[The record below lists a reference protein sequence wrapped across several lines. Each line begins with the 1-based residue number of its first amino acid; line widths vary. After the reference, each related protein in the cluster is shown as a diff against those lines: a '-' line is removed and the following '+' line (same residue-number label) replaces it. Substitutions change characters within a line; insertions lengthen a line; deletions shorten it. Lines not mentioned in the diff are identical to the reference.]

1 MTLRVVHLL
10 SSTLA
15 KNCMISHSLPGRF
28 PRKNPT
34 RRLRAFLLG
43 LFAAGMTALPLKAAE
58 EIEFVYTPLVFSV
71 SVASLETFAKEGKI
85 DANLKRFL
93 ARATPEAREQFREAL
108 LTKID
113 IDPILLS
120 RFFNSVM
127 GADMLSRLGKG
138 ITIEGGINGKYAL
151 RGAIVSAAFD
161 PGGLT
166 LLNVLKK
173 FPNNIQLQGEE
184 ILGLAKTI
192 DYAVYV
198 AEIFI
203 KDMRLWTAE
212 EAAAVKPAINYA
224 SLPDL
229 RQRGSFQVKKEVWN
243 LTDSSRNRSLYVN
256 VYIPQTFREGKTPVI
271 IFSHGLASRPEDYAQ
286 AIEHLA
292 SYGFLVAAPQHPG
305 SDTQYLQ
312 GMLGGY
318 YRNIFD
324 GNEFINRPK
333 DISFVIDELAR
344 RNASQF
350 QGKLNLTNVGVAG
363 HSFGGYTSLAVA
375 GAQIDFDNLAQDC
388 NRPYSGINIAILLEC
403 RALELPRKV
412 YNFRDE
418 RVTAVFAANPVNR
431 SIFGEKGLSKIS
443 IPVLLGSGSYDP
455 AANPIFEQAIPFTWL
470 KTPDKYLAM
479 VEGQA
484 HVNFTELDAG
494 MQKTLE
500 SVVDITLPNQ
510 NLIED
515 YTGAL
520 LVSFFEVYIAD
531 NEKFRP
537 FLRSSYAEYLS
548 QGQKFKLDFI
558 TAASDQKLSQ
568 LIEKLRARRQ

>member
-1 MTLRVVHLL
+1 
-10 SSTLA
+10 
-15 KNCMISHSLPGRF
+15 MIIPRLQNRF
-28 PRKNPT
+28 PRNNST

-43 LFAAGMTALPLKAAE
+43 LFAVGMTALPLKAAE

-71 SVASLETFAKEGKI
+71 SVASLENFAKGGKI

-403 RALELPRKV
+403 RALELPRQV

-500 SVVDITLPNQ
+500 SVVNITLPDQ
-510 NLIED
+510 NLIEN
-515 YTGAL
+515 YAGAL

-568 LIEKLRARRQ
+568 LIEKLRVHRQ

>member
-1 MTLRVVHLL
+1 
-10 SSTLA
+10 
-15 KNCMISHSLPGRF
+15 MIIPRLQNRF
-28 PRKNPT
+28 PRNNPT

-85 DANLKRFL
+85 DANLRRFL

-113 IDPILLS
+113 IDPVLLS

-151 RGAIVSAAFD
+151 RGAIVSAAFE

-243 LTDSSRNRSLYVN
+243 LTDSSRNRSLYVD
-256 VYIPQTFREGKTPVI
+256 VYIPQTFREGQTPVI

-500 SVVDITLPNQ
+500 SVVDITLPDQ

-515 YTGAL
+515 YAGAL

>member
-1 MTLRVVHLL
+1 
-10 SSTLA
+10 
-15 KNCMISHSLPGRF
+15 MIITSLQNRF
-28 PRKNPT
+28 PRNNPT

-43 LFAAGMTALPLKAAE
+43 LFAATMTALPLKAAE
-58 EIEFVYTPLVFSV
+58 EVEFVYTPLVFSV

-85 DANLKRFL
+85 DANLKQFL
-93 ARATPEAREQFREAL
+93 ARVTPEAREQFREAL

-113 IDPILLS
+113 INPVLLS

-151 RGAIVSAAFD
+151 RGAIVSAAFE

-212 EAAAVKPAINYA
+212 EAAAVKPPINYT

-271 IFSHGLASRPEDYAQ
+271 IFSHGLASRPEDY
-286 AIEHLA
+286 
-292 SYGFLVAAPQHPG
+292 
-305 SDTQYLQ
+305 TQYLQ

-344 RNASQF
+344 RNPSQF
-350 QGKLNLTNVGVAG
+350 QGQLDLTNVGVAG

-388 NRPYSGINIAILLEC
+388 NLPYSGINIAIVLEC
-403 RALELPRKV
+403 RALELPRQV

-418 RVTAVFAANPVNR
+418 RVAAVFAANPVNR

-515 YTGAL
+515 YAGAL

-531 NEKFRP
+531 NDKFRP
-537 FLRSSYAEYLS
+537 FLLSSYAEYLS

-558 TAASDQKLSQ
+558 TAASDEKLSQ
-568 LIEKLRARRQ
+568 LIEKLRVHRQ

>member
-1 MTLRVVHLL
+1 
-10 SSTLA
+10 
-15 KNCMISHSLPGRF
+15 MISHSLPGRF
-28 PRKNPT
+28 PRNNPT

-85 DANLKRFL
+85 DANLRRFL

-113 IDPILLS
+113 IDPVLLS

-151 RGAIVSAAFD
+151 RGAIVSAAFE

-243 LTDSSRNRSLYVN
+243 LTDSSRNRSLYVD
-256 VYIPQTFREGKTPVI
+256 VYIPQTFREGQTPVI

-500 SVVDITLPNQ
+500 SVVDITLPDQ

-515 YTGAL
+515 YAGAL

>member
-1 MTLRVVHLL
+1 
-10 SSTLA
+10 
-15 KNCMISHSLPGRF
+15 MISPRLQNRF
-28 PRKNPT
+28 PRNNTT

-43 LFAAGMTALPLKAAE
+43 LFAAGITTLPLKAAE

-85 DANLKRFL
+85 DANLKTFL
-93 ARATPEAREQFREAL
+93 ARVTPEVREQFREAL
-108 LTKID
+108 SKKID

-138 ITIEGGINGKYAL
+138 ITIQGGINGKYAL

-212 EAAAVKPAINYA
+212 EAAAVKPAINYT

-305 SDTQYLQ
+305 SDVKYLQ

-350 QGKLNLTNVGVAG
+350 QGKLDLTNVGVAG

-375 GAQIDFDNLAQDC
+375 GAQIDFDNLAKDC

-403 RALELPRKV
+403 RALELPRQV

-418 RVTAVFAANPVNR
+418 RVTAVFATNPVNR
-431 SIFGEKGLSKIS
+431 SIFGEKGLSKIA

-494 MQKTLE
+494 MQKTLK
-500 SVVDITLPNQ
+500 SVVNITLPDQ
-510 NLIED
+510 NLIGD
-515 YTGAL
+515 YAGAL
-520 LVSFFEVYIAD
+520 FVAFFEVYIAD
-531 NEKFRP
+531 NDKFRP
-537 FLRSSYAEYLS
+537 FLLSSYAEYLS

-568 LIEKLRARRQ
+568 LIEKLRVHRQ

>member
-1 MTLRVVHLL
+1 
-10 SSTLA
+10 
-15 KNCMISHSLPGRF
+15 MIIPRLQNRF
-28 PRKNPT
+28 PRNNPT

-113 IDPILLS
+113 IDPVLLS

-292 SYGFLVAAPQHPG
+292 SYGFLVAAPQHPS

-375 GAQIDFDNLAQDC
+375 GAQIDFDNLAKDC

-403 RALELPRKV
+403 RALELPRQV

-500 SVVDITLPNQ
+500 SVVDITLPDQ

-515 YTGAL
+515 YAGAL

-568 LIEKLRARRQ
+568 LI

>member
-1 MTLRVVHLL
+1 
-10 SSTLA
+10 
-15 KNCMISHSLPGRF
+15 MISHSLQRLLLGNKPS
-28 PRKNPT
+28 

-43 LFAAGMTALPLKAAE
+43 ILSAGITAFPIKAAE

-85 DANLKRFL
+85 DADLKTFL
-93 ARATPEAREQFREAL
+93 ARATPEEREKFREAL
-108 LTKID
+108 LRKID

-127 GADMLSRLGKG
+127 GADMLYRLGKG
-138 ITIEGGINGKYAL
+138 ITVEGGINGKYAL

-184 ILGLAKTI
+184 ILGLAKAI
-192 DYAVYV
+192 DYAVDV
-198 AEIFI
+198 AELFI
-203 KDMRLWTAE
+203 KDMRVWTAE
-212 EAAAVKPAINYA
+212 EAAAVKPPINYA
-224 SLPDL
+224 GLPDI
-229 RQRGSFQVKKEVWN
+229 RQRGSFAVKKEVWN
-243 LTDSSRNRSLYVN
+243 LTDSSRNRSFYVD
-256 VYIPQTFREGKTPVI
+256 VYIPQTSREGKTPVI
-271 IFSHGLASRPEDYAQ
+271 IFSHGLASRPEDFAK

-292 SYGFLVAAPQHPG
+292 SYGFFIAAPQHPG

-312 GMLGGY
+312 GMLAGY
-318 YRNIFD
+318 NRNIFD

-333 DISFVIDELAR
+333 DISFVIDELER
-344 RNASQF
+344 RNPTEF
-350 QGKLNLTNVGVAG
+350 QNRLDLTNVGVAG
-363 HSFGGYTSLAVA
+363 HSFGGYTAIAIA
-375 GAQIDFDNLAQDC
+375 GAQIDFENLKKDC
-388 NRPYSGINIAILLEC
+388 NRPYFGINMALILEC
-403 RALELPRKV
+403 RAMELPKQV

-470 KTPDKYLAM
+470 KTPNKYLAM

-500 SVVDITLPNQ
+500 SVVDITLPSQ
-510 NLIED
+510 NLIGN
-515 YTGAL
+515 YAGAL
-520 LVSFFEVYIAD
+520 LVAFFEVYIGK

-537 FLRSSYAEYLS
+537 FLLSSYAEYLS
-548 QGQKFKLDFI
+548 QGQQFKLDFI
-558 TAASDQKLSQ
+558 TAASDEELVQ
-568 LIEKLRARRQ
+568 LIKKLQVHR

>member
-1 MTLRVVHLL
+1 MKSLFL
-10 SSTLA
+10 
-15 KNCMISHSLPGRF
+15 KNKTSH
-28 PRKNPT
+28 
-34 RRLRAFLLG
+34 RLRAFLLG
-43 LFAAGMTALPLKAAE
+43 ILATGITALPLKAAE

-85 DANLKRFL
+85 DANLKTFL
-93 ARATPEAREQFREAL
+93 SRSTPVEREQFREAL

-127 GADMLSRLGKG
+127 GADILYRLGKG
-138 ITIEGGINGKYAL
+138 ITVEGGINGKYAL

-184 ILGLAKTI
+184 ILGLAKAL
-192 DYAVYV
+192 DYAVSV
-198 AEIFI
+198 AELFI
-203 KDMRLWTAE
+203 KDMRLWTAD
-212 EAAAVKPAINYA
+212 EAAAVKPPINYA
-224 SLPDL
+224 GLPDL
-229 RQRGSFQVKKEVWN
+229 RQRGSFEVKKEVWN
-243 LTDSSRNRSLYVN
+243 LTDSSRNRSFYVD

-271 IFSHGLASRPEDYAQ
+271 IFSHGLASRPEDFAK
-286 AIEHLA
+286 AIEHIA

-305 SDTQYLQ
+305 SDTKYLQ
-312 GMLGGY
+312 GMLAGY

-333 DISFVIDELAR
+333 DISFVIDELER
-344 RNASQF
+344 RNANQF
-350 QGKLNLTNVGVAG
+350 QGKLDLTNVGVAG
-363 HSFGGYTSLAVA
+363 HSFGGYTAIALA
-375 GAQIDFDNLAQDC
+375 GAQIDFENLEKDC
-388 NRPYSGINIAILLEC
+388 NRPYFGINIAILLEC
-403 RALELPRKV
+403 RALELPRQV

-431 SIFGEKGLSKIS
+431 SIFGQKGLGKIS

-494 MQKTLE
+494 IQKTLE
-500 SVVDITLPNQ
+500 TVVDITLPNQ
-510 NLIED
+510 NLIGD
-515 YTGAL
+515 YAGAL
-520 LVSFFEVYIAD
+520 LVAFFEVYVGR

-537 FLRSSYAEYLS
+537 FLLSSYAEYLS

-558 TAASDQKLSQ
+558 TAASADELSQ
-568 LIEKLRARRQ
+568 LIEKLRVKR

>member
-1 MTLRVVHLL
+1 
-10 SSTLA
+10 
-15 KNCMISHSLPGRF
+15 MISHSLPGRF

-85 DANLKRFL
+85 DANLRRFL

-113 IDPILLS
+113 IDPVLLS

-151 RGAIVSAAFD
+151 RGAIVSAAFE

-500 SVVDITLPNQ
+500 SVVDITLPDQ

-515 YTGAL
+515 YAGAL

>member
-113 IDPILLS
+113 IDPVLLS
-120 RFFNSVM
+120 RFFNTVM

-138 ITIEGGINGKYAL
+138 ITIQGGINGKYAL
-151 RGAIVSAAFD
+151 RGAIVSAAFE

>member
-1 MTLRVVHLL
+1 
-10 SSTLA
+10 
-15 KNCMISHSLPGRF
+15 MISHSLPGRF

-85 DANLKRFL
+85 DANLRRFL

-113 IDPILLS
+113 IDPVLLS

-151 RGAIVSAAFD
+151 RGAIVSAAFE

>member
-1 MTLRVVHLL
+1 
-10 SSTLA
+10 
-15 KNCMISHSLPGRF
+15 MIITSLQNRF
-28 PRKNPT
+28 PRNNPT

-43 LFAAGMTALPLKAAE
+43 LFATTMTALPLKAAE
-58 EIEFVYTPLVFSV
+58 EVEFVYTPLVFSV

-85 DANLKRFL
+85 DANLKQFL
-93 ARATPEAREQFREAL
+93 ARVTPEAREQFREAL

-113 IDPILLS
+113 INPVLLS

-151 RGAIVSAAFD
+151 RGAIVSAAFE

-212 EAAAVKPAINYA
+212 EAAAVKPPINYT

-344 RNASQF
+344 RNPSQF
-350 QGKLNLTNVGVAG
+350 QGQLDLTNVGVAG

-388 NRPYSGINIAILLEC
+388 NLPYSGINIAIVLEC
-403 RALELPRKV
+403 RALELPRQV

-418 RVTAVFAANPVNR
+418 RVAAVFAANPVNR

-515 YTGAL
+515 YAGAL

-531 NEKFRP
+531 NDKFRP
-537 FLRSSYAEYLS
+537 FLLSSYAEYLS

-558 TAASDQKLSQ
+558 TAASDEKLSQ
-568 LIEKLRARRQ
+568 LIEKLRVHRQ

>member
-138 ITIEGGINGKYAL
+138 ITIQGGINGKYAL
-151 RGAIVSAAFD
+151 RGAIVSAAFE

>member
-85 DANLKRFL
+85 DANLRRFL

-113 IDPILLS
+113 IDPVLLS

-151 RGAIVSAAFD
+151 RGAIVSAAFE

-500 SVVDITLPNQ
+500 SVVDITLPDQ

-515 YTGAL
+515 YAGAL

>member
-113 IDPILLS
+113 IDPVLLS
-120 RFFNSVM
+120 RFFNTVM

-138 ITIEGGINGKYAL
+138 ITIQGGINGKYAL

-403 RALELPRKV
+403 RALELPRQV

-500 SVVDITLPNQ
+500 SVVDITLPDQ

-515 YTGAL
+515 YAGAL

>member
-1 MTLRVVHLL
+1 
-10 SSTLA
+10 
-15 KNCMISHSLPGRF
+15 MIITSLQNRF
-28 PRKNPT
+28 PRNNPT

-43 LFAAGMTALPLKAAE
+43 LFAATMTALPLKAAE
-58 EIEFVYTPLVFSV
+58 EVEFVYTPLVFSV

-85 DANLKRFL
+85 DANLKQFL
-93 ARATPEAREQFREAL
+93 ARVTPEAREQFREAL

-113 IDPILLS
+113 INPVLLS

-151 RGAIVSAAFD
+151 RGAIVSAAFE

-192 DYAVYV
+192 NYAVYV

-212 EAAAVKPAINYA
+212 EAAAVKPPINYT

-344 RNASQF
+344 RNPSQF
-350 QGKLNLTNVGVAG
+350 QGQLDLTNVGVAG

-403 RALELPRKV
+403 RALELPRQV

-418 RVTAVFAANPVNR
+418 RVAAVFAANPVNR

-479 VEGQA
+479 VE
-484 HVNFTELDAG
+484 
-494 MQKTLE
+494 
-500 SVVDITLPNQ
+500 
-510 NLIED
+510 
-515 YTGAL
+515 
-520 LVSFFEVYIAD
+520 
-531 NEKFRP
+531 
-537 FLRSSYAEYLS
+537 
-548 QGQKFKLDFI
+548 
-558 TAASDQKLSQ
+558 
-568 LIEKLRARRQ
+568 

>member
-113 IDPILLS
+113 IDPVLLS
-120 RFFNSVM
+120 RFFNTVM

-138 ITIEGGINGKYAL
+138 ITIQGGINGKYAL
-151 RGAIVSAAFD
+151 RGAIVSAAFE

-403 RALELPRKV
+403 RALELPRQV

>member
-1 MTLRVVHLL
+1 MRVVHIL
-10 SSTLA
+10 SFTLA
-15 KNCMISHSLPGRF
+15 KNRMISHSLQGRF
-28 PRKNPT
+28 PRNNST
-34 RRLRAFLLG
+34 RRLRAFLLS
-43 LFAAGMTALPLKAAE
+43 LFAVGMTALPLKAAE

-71 SVASLETFAKEGKI
+71 SVASLENFAKEGKI

-93 ARATPEAREQFREAL
+93 ARTTPEAREKFREAL

-127 GADMLSRLGKG
+127 GADMLYRLGKG

-151 RGAIVSAAFD
+151 RGALVSAAFD

-212 EAAAVKPAINYA
+212 ETAAVKPAINYA

-305 SDTQYLQ
+305 SDMKYLQ

-350 QGKLNLTNVGVAG
+350 QGKLDLTNVGVAG
-363 HSFGGYTSLAVA
+363 HSFGGYASLAVA

-403 RALELPRKV
+403 RALELPRQV

-500 SVVDITLPNQ
+500 SVVNITLPDQ
-510 NLIED
+510 NLIEN
-515 YTGAL
+515 YAGAL
-520 LVSFFEVYIAD
+520 LVAFFEVYIAD

-537 FLRSSYAEYLS
+537 FLLSSYAEYLS

-568 LIEKLRARRQ
+568 LIEKLRVHRQ

>member
-1 MTLRVVHLL
+1 MKSLFL
-10 SSTLA
+10 
-15 KNCMISHSLPGRF
+15 KNKTSQ
-28 PRKNPT
+28 
-34 RRLRAFLLG
+34 RLRAFFLG
-43 LFAAGMTALPLKAAE
+43 ILATGITTLPLKAAE

-85 DANLKRFL
+85 DANLKTFL
-93 ARATPEAREQFREAL
+93 SRSTPEEREQFRQSL

-120 RFFNSVM
+120 RFFNSAM
-127 GADMLSRLGKG
+127 GADMLYRLGKG

-151 RGAIVSAAFD
+151 RGAIVSAAFA

-184 ILGLAKTI
+184 ILGLAKAL
-192 DYAVYV
+192 DYAIYV
-198 AEIFI
+198 AELFI

-212 EAAAVKPAINYA
+212 EAAAVKPPINYA
-224 SLPDL
+224 SLPDI
-229 RQRGSFQVKKEVWN
+229 RQRGSFEVKKEVWN
-243 LTDSSRNRSLYVN
+243 LTDSSRNRSLYVD

-271 IFSHGLASRPEDYAQ
+271 IFSHGLASRPEDFAK
-286 AIEHLA
+286 ALEHLA
-292 SYGFLVAAPQHPG
+292 SYGFLVVAPQHPG
-305 SDTQYLQ
+305 SDTKYLQ
-312 GMLGGY
+312 GMLAGY

-324 GNEFINRPK
+324 RDEFINRPK
-333 DISFVIDELAR
+333 DISFVIDELER
-344 RNASQF
+344 RNPNQF
-350 QGKLNLTNVGVAG
+350 QGKLDLTNVGLAG
-363 HSFGGYTSLAVA
+363 HSFGGYTAIAIA
-375 GAQIDFDNLAQDC
+375 GAQIDFENLEKDC
-388 NRPYSGINIAILLEC
+388 NRPYFGINIAIILEC
-403 RALELPRKV
+403 RALELPRQV

-500 SVVDITLPNQ
+500 TVVDITLPNQ
-510 NLIED
+510 NLIGD
-515 YTGAL
+515 YAGAL
-520 LVSFFEVYIAD
+520 LVAFFEVYIGR

-537 FLRSSYAEYLS
+537 FLLSSYAEYLS
-548 QGQKFKLDFI
+548 QGQQFKLDFI
-558 TAASDQKLSQ
+558 TAASDDELSK
-568 LIEKLRARRQ
+568 LIEKLRVRR

>member
-1 MTLRVVHLL
+1 
-10 SSTLA
+10 
-15 KNCMISHSLPGRF
+15 MISHSLPGRF

-43 LFAAGMTALPLKAAE
+43 LFAASMTALPLKAAE

-113 IDPILLS
+113 IDPVLLS
-120 RFFNSVM
+120 RFFNTVM

-256 VYIPQTFREGKTPVI
+256 VYIPQTSREGQTPVI

>member
-1 MTLRVVHLL
+1 
-10 SSTLA
+10 
-15 KNCMISHSLPGRF
+15 MISHSLPGRF
-28 PRKNPT
+28 PRNNPT

-85 DANLKRFL
+85 DANLRRFL

-113 IDPILLS
+113 IDPVLLS

-151 RGAIVSAAFD
+151 RGAIVSAAFET
-161 PGGLT
+161 GGLT

-243 LTDSSRNRSLYVN
+243 LTDSSRNRSLYVD
-256 VYIPQTFREGKTPVI
+256 VYIPQTFREGQTPVI

-500 SVVDITLPNQ
+500 SVVDITLPDQ

-515 YTGAL
+515 YAGAL

>member
-1 MTLRVVHLL
+1 
-10 SSTLA
+10 
-15 KNCMISHSLPGRF
+15 MIIPRLQNRF
-28 PRKNPT
+28 PRNNPT

-43 LFAAGMTALPLKAAE
+43 LFAATMTALPLKAAE

-71 SVASLETFAKEGKI
+71 SVASLENFAKEGKI

-93 ARATPEAREQFREAL
+93 SRATPEAREKFREAL

-212 EAAAVKPAINYA
+212 EAAAVKPAINYT

-292 SYGFLVAAPQHPG
+292 SYGFLVAVPQHPG

-312 GMLGGY
+312 GTLGGY

-403 RALELPRKV
+403 RALELPRQV

-418 RVTAVFAANPVNR
+418 RVAAVFAANPVNR

-515 YTGAL
+515 YAGAL
-520 LVSFFEVYIAD
+520 LVAFFEVYIAD
-531 NEKFRP
+531 NDKFRP
-537 FLRSSYAEYLS
+537 FLLSSYAEYLS

-568 LIEKLRARRQ
+568 LIEKLRVHRQ

>member
-1 MTLRVVHLL
+1 
-10 SSTLA
+10 
-15 KNCMISHSLPGRF
+15 MIITRLQNRF
-28 PRKNPT
+28 SRNNST
-34 RRLRAFLLG
+34 RRLRAFILG
-43 LFAAGMTALPLKAAE
+43 LFAATMTALPLKAAE
-58 EIEFVYTPLVFSV
+58 EVEFVYTPLVFSL

-85 DANLKRFL
+85 DANLKQFL
-93 ARATPEAREQFREAL
+93 ARVTPEAREQFREAL

-113 IDPILLS
+113 IDPVLLS

-151 RGAIVSAAFD
+151 RGAIVSAAFE

-305 SDTQYLQ
+305 SDMKYLQ

-324 GNEFINRPK
+324 RDEFINRPK

-363 HSFGGYTSLAVA
+363 HSFGGYTAIAVA
-375 GAQIDFDNLAQDC
+375 GASIDFDNLAKDC

-403 RALELPRKV
+403 RALELPRQV

-418 RVTAVFAANPVNR
+418 RVAAVFAANPVNR

-494 MQKTLE
+494 MQKTLK

-520 LVSFFEVYIAD
+520 LVSFFEVYIAN

-537 FLRSSYAEYLS
+537 FLLSSYAEYLS

-558 TAASDQKLSQ
+558 TAASDEKLSQ

>member
-1 MTLRVVHLL
+1 
-10 SSTLA
+10 
-15 KNCMISHSLPGRF
+15 
-28 PRKNPT
+28 
-34 RRLRAFLLG
+34 
-43 LFAAGMTALPLKAAE
+43 
-58 EIEFVYTPLVFSV
+58 
-71 SVASLETFAKEGKI
+71 
-85 DANLKRFL
+85 
-93 ARATPEAREQFREAL
+93 
-108 LTKID
+108 
-113 IDPILLS
+113 
-120 RFFNSVM
+120 M
-127 GADMLSRLGKG
+127 GADMLSRLGKS
-138 ITIEGGINGKYAL
+138 ITIQGGINGKYAL
-151 RGAIVSAAFD
+151 RGAIVSAAFE

-166 LLNVLKK
+166 LLNILKK

-184 ILGLAKTI
+184 ILGLAKAL
-192 DYAVYV
+192 DYAIYV
-198 AEIFI
+198 SELFT
-203 KDMRLWTAE
+203 KDMRFWTAE

-243 LTDSSRNRSLYVN
+243 LTDNSRNRSLYVD
-256 VYIPQTFREGKTPVI
+256 VYIPQTFRDGKTPVI
-271 IFSHGLASRPEDYAQ
+271 IFSHGLASRPEDYAE

-305 SDTQYLQ
+305 SDIKYLQ
-312 GMLGGY
+312 GMLAGY

-324 GNEFINRPK
+324 RDEFINRPK

-363 HSFGGYTSLAVA
+363 HSFGGYTAIAVA
-375 GAQIDFDNLAQDC
+375 GASIDFDNLAKDC
-388 NRPYSGINIAILLEC
+388 NRSYSGINISIFLEC
-403 RALELPRKV
+403 RALELPRQV

-418 RVTAVFAANPVNR
+418 RVAAVFAANPVNR

-455 AANPIFEQAIPFTWL
+455 AANPIFEQAISFTWL

-494 MQKTLE
+494 MQKTLK

-520 LVSFFEVYIAD
+520 LVSFFEVYIAN

-537 FLRSSYAEYLS
+537 FLLSSYAEYLS

-558 TAASDQKLSQ
+558 TAASDEKLSQ